1 MRIVD
6 GDSEGSVAD
15 PWRELRQDVRAL
27 APPID
32 PEFERRLGERIAE
45 RGARS
50 AARQPRRRLG
60 WLPKGNRLRNVA
72 GAVAAVGVVVLALVI
87 AVPRPGGTS
96 REAVPEQQAP
106 VTTSGAGSSGAGSTS
121 AGSSAS
127 KGPSHVTESP
137 PAGPSAPAFNGA
149 AATPGRVQQRAAS
162 IRLSSTPSA
171 VQSVADRVARLAVS
185 YGGFVQS
192 SQVQVQQQ
200 GTSEANV
207 DLSLPSA
214 KLSAALAALGQLA
227 PVRAESQSLQDI
239 TNTYDAARQRLND
252 ATAERQ
258 ALLHALARASTEGQI
273 DSLRERLSQSRG
285 AIARASSAF
294 QAVSHQASTAEVEV
308 AVVGDARAG
317 SEGLTLDRGL
327 HDAGRVL
334 VATLFV
340 LLLAAAVLVPLAL
353 VLAALVTGRRA
364 WRRYQRERVLDAR

>member
-45 RGARS
+45 RRARS

-87 AVPRPGGTS
+87 AIPRPGGTS

-106 VTTSGAGSSGAGSTS
+106 VTTSGAGSSS

-127 KGPSHVTESP
+127 KGPSQATESP

-171 VQSVADRVARLAVS
+171 VQSVADSVARLAVS

-252 ATAERQ
+252 VTAERQ

-285 AIARASSAF
+285 AIARAGSAF